1 MWSSKRQRISDP
13 SNSSEGNTKKKKKKE
28 RKLINK
34 SQQKHRDEQREV
46 RVHLVPMEKRH
57 LVSRDWVKN
66 IFKTWENERKGQCS
80 K

>member
-1 MWSSKRQRISDP
+1 MKDKCDHQKDKEYLTQVIHLK
-13 SNSSEGNTKKKKKKE
+13 EILKKKKKE

-57 LVSRDWVKN
+57 LVSRD
-66 IFKTWENERKGQCS
+66 
-80 K
+80 

>member
-13 SNSSEGNTKKKKKKE
+13 SNSSEGNTKKKKK
-28 RKLINK
+28 RLINK
-34 SQQKHRDEQREV
+34 SQQKHRDERREV
-46 RVHLVPMEKRH
+46 RVHLVPNGEET
-57 LVSRDWVKN
+57 LSRDWVKN